1 VDVAYSSAPLL
12 DALRDGDQDALR
24 PLLADDA
31 VFNSPVATYEGS
43 EAVVRVLGTAA
54 SVIDELRADRELT
67 GDGETATFIGGRIGE
82 SAVEGVL
89 VQRIAADGRIAELTL
104 MLRPLEALLAGVKEM
119 QRRLS

>member
-1 VDVAYSSAPLL
+1 MAYSSAPLL